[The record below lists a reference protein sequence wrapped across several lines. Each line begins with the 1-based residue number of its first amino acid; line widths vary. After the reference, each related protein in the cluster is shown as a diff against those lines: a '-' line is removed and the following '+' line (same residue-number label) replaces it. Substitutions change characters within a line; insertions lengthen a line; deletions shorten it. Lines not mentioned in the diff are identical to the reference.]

1 MIKDSRQSNRA
12 VEQQSSR
19 KIQLQKLFLYL
30 LLYWA
35 AGLLLLS
42 HCSLFTVHYSL
53 PLLQRMRLQGFRRLT
68 GI

>member
-1 MIKDSRQSNRA
+1 METEIKSVSVVSASCQSNRA

-42 HCSLFTVHYSL
+42 HCSLEVL
-53 PLLQRMRLQGFRRLT
+53 
-68 GI
+68 